1 MSEEKITKRQ
11 AAAVTYAWV
20 KKGKIA
26 AIVGFAGCVISLFI
40 PLSIHVAI
48 IPITCAGICFMLYQ
62 QFSQFQKY
70 LAEKYKLESHR

>member
-20 KKGKIA
+20 KKGRVA
-26 AIVGFAGCVISLFI
+26 AIVGFAGCLSAMFM
-40 PLSIHVAI
+40 PLSILVAI